1 SVAVPPATNAVIRF
15 TLAGSEPTNGSPV
28 YRSALVFNSNIVV
41 QARAFEPG
49 LWPSP
54 IVARTYHFLDPSA
67 QNFSSELPIVIV
79 STAGRMITENII
91 GGGNRTR
98 GSLVVID
105 TFRGRSSIRQTPQF
119 IGLAQFEGSGS
130 TYAGFPTS
138 TYRLH

>member
-1 SVAVPPATNAVIRF
+1 MTLGDCKQNFAFLPAGACLACSAPPSRSRLTSRRAFA
-15 TLAGSEPTNGSPV
+15 PTS
-28 YRSALVFNSNIVV
+28 RTAQHRLLRACSSALVLNSNIVV
-41 QARAFEPG
+41 KVRAFEPG

-79 STAGRMITENII
+79 STAGRVITENII

-105 TFRGRSSIRQTPQF
+105 TFRGRSS
-119 IGLAQFEGSGS
+119 
-130 TYAGFPTS
+130 
-138 TYRLH
+138 